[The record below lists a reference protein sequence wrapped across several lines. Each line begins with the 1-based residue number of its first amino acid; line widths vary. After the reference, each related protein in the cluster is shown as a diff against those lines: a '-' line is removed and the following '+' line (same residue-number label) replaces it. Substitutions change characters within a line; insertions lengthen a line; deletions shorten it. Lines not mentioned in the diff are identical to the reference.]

1 MKLLARLPLAA
12 LAVLVAAVTLAAG
25 TVTGVVQNGTTGTPA
40 AGVEVILIG
49 LQGNMESL
57 ATTHADAQGRYSF
70 DRPEIG
76 KQPLLLRAVYRGV
89 FYHEPLPPGHDTADI
104 EVYEPTQD
112 PKALQVSQHTIIF
125 QPNGAQLLVG
135 EEYTIRNQTHPPV
148 AYYKE
153 GGTFEFVLP
162 QGAQLSQVA
171 AWGPSGMPV
180 VQGTIDKGA
189 NRYGVSF
196 PFRPGENGVRFSYD
210 VPYASDHAT
219 LKVNSLYAAGHIV
232 LAAPPSVTVSSEGF
246 TAAGAQQGWNL
257 YTREGGAVNAPV
269 VISVSGTAP
278 PPSASAGGNQNSGQG
293 SSAGAT
299 SSSGGGGDITVVP
312 ARLTG
317 LRWILIGG
325 FGLLFLLGIAF
336 LLRRPRAKPAV
347 APAAAGVSPA
357 PSGVTGQVDREV
369 RASVEEIKETLFRLE
384 LRRQAGTLSEEDYTR
399 ERNRAEKA
407 LRDLVRG

>member
-1 MKLLARLPLAA
+1 MKLLRRVSLGALGVLA
-12 LAVLVAAVTLAAG
+12 AAVTLAAG
-25 TVTGVVQNGTTGTPA
+25 TVTGVVRNGTTGTPA
-40 AGVEVILIG
+40 AGVEIILIE

-89 FYHEPLPPGHDTADI
+89 FYHQPLPPGQNTADI

-112 PKALQVSQHTIIF
+112 SKALQITQHTIIF

-135 EEYTIRNQTHPPV
+135 EEYTIQNQTHPPV

-153 GGTFEFVLP
+153 GGTFEFLLP

-189 NRYGVSF
+189 NRYDISF

-210 VPYASDHAT
+210 LPYASDQAT
-219 LKVNSLYAAGHIV
+219 LKVKSLYAADHIV
-232 LAAPPSVTVSSEGF
+232 LAAPPSVTVSSDGF
-246 TAAGAQQGWNL
+246 TAAGTQQGWNL
-257 YTREGGAVNAPV
+257 YTRQGVPVNAPLV
-269 VISVSGTAP
+269 VAVSGTAP
-278 PPSASAGGNQNSGQG
+278 PPSTTAGGNQNAEQG
-293 SSAGAT
+293 SSAGT
-299 SSSGGGGDITVVP
+299 TGGGGVSVVP

-347 APAAAGVSPA
+347 APAVAGASPAAA
-357 PSGVTGQVDREV
+357 PSGVTAQVDREV